1 MSTPMYEVFKAAKEL
16 QGKIDFVLNGNPG
29 SDCELNEDQKMEV
42 YRIGGEVDSAVAWCQ
57 NTFGF
62 GIGGVK

>member
-1 MSTPMYEVFKAAKEL
+1 MYEVYKAAKEL
-16 QGKIDFVLNGNPG
+16 QWKIDFVLNGTHG
-29 SDCELNEDQKMEV
+29 SDNEVNEEQRVEL

-62 GIGGVK
+62 GKGGAK